1 MQRHM
6 SSSSILVV
14 DIGNTS
20 TSLAVYRQGRL
31 GRSTRLASHGATAA
45 AIRRAVR
52 RCAGATPLDGAMI
65 ASVVPSL
72 NRTWLRGLADRVAG
86 PVRLV
91 SHRLELG
98 LPVTYPRPGTIGA
111 DRLAN
116 ACGGLERYGAPLIV
130 ADFGTAVTFDVV
142 TRRDGY
148 VGGIIAPGL
157 PLMFSYLH
165 EKTAQ
170 LPLIRPARVRA
181 AVGKSTVQA
190 MQAGA
195 LWGYRGMVRE
205 ILRELMRQP
214 ALRAARV
221 CATGG
226 YARWIVSGMRERIV
240 VDQDLTLFG
249 IGRIFDLNFGS
260 HGKRT

>member
-1 MQRHM
+1 MNIPT
-6 SSSSILVV
+6 ILVV

-20 TSLAVYRQGRL
+20 TSLAVYRKGRV
-31 GRSTRLASHGATAA
+31 GRSTRLESRDGTPA
-45 AIRRAVR
+45 AIRLAIR
-52 RCAGATPLDGAMI
+52 RCAGGAPLGGAMI

-72 NRTWLRGLADRVAG
+72 NGTWMRALAGRVAG

-91 SHRLELG
+91 THGLDLG

-116 ACGGLERYGAPLIV
+116 ACGGVERYGAPLIV

-142 TRRDGY
+142 TRRQGY

-170 LPLIRPARVRA
+170 LPLIHPARVRV
-181 AVGKSTVQA
+181 AVGKSTAQA

-205 ILRELMRQP
+205 ILRELGRQP

-226 YARWIVSGMRERIV
+226 YARWIVSGMREKIV

-249 IGRIFDLNFGS
+249 IGRIFDLNFVS

>member
-1 MQRHM
+1 MKFPA
-6 SSSSILVV
+6 ILVV

-20 TSLAVYRQGRL
+20 TSLAVYRQGRV
-31 GRSTRLASHGATAA
+31 GHSTRLESRGGTLA

-52 RCAGATPLDGAMI
+52 RCAGGTPLGGAMI

-72 NRTWLRGLADRVAG
+72 NRTWKRALAGRVSG

-91 SHRLELG
+91 THRLDLG
-98 LPVTYPRPGTIGA
+98 LPVTYPRPDTIGA

-116 ACGGLERYGAPLIV
+116 ACGGVERHGAPLIV

-142 TRRDGY
+142 TRRQGY

-170 LPLIRPARVRA
+170 LPLIRPARVRG
-181 AVGKSTVQA
+181 AVGKSTAQA

-205 ILRELMRQP
+205 ILRELQRQP
-214 ALRAARV
+214 ALRTARV

-226 YARWIVSGMRERIV
+226 YARWIVSGMREKIV
-240 VDQDLTLFG
+240 VDQDLTLYG